1 MRFNVSNLWIALIA
15 SSFLVVSACEKNKV
29 IKSVK
34 KVSVTVDANEATP
47 ITSGVNHIG
56 LTVKD
61 LEASTSFFVD
71 TLGWKVAG
79 GRPTYPAI
87 FVTDGAI
94 FVTLWQA
101 IDPDTAI
108 DFNRKTNVGLHHLAL
123 NVADV
128 ETLGELH
135 EVLKADP
142 NVRVEFGP
150 QLNGK
155 GPTVHMMV
163 YEPSGSR
170 IEFAVKGGRRRGD
183 E

>member
-1 MRFNVSNLWIALIA
+1 M
-15 SSFLVVSACEKNKV
+15 
-29 IKSVK
+29 
-34 KVSVTVDANEATP
+34 
-47 ITSGVNHIG
+47 
-56 LTVKD
+56 
-61 LEASTSFFVD
+61 
-71 TLGWKVAG
+71 
-79 GRPTYPAI
+79 
-87 FVTDGAI
+87 TDGAI

-101 IDPDTAI
+101 TDPDTAT

-128 ETLGELH
+128 ETLDELH
-135 EVLKADP
+135 ELLKADP

-170 IEFAVKGGRRRGD
+170 IEFAVNGGRQRGD